1 MASAYLLE
9 PNDYSE
15 MVVYIYWMVVYCN
28 DNHSILKE
36 QNTNN
41 IAFTSS
47 GTTVRANEHINSI
60 RSVGKG
66 NIYNYDDPVDIHLL
80 ENHAE

>member
-1 MASAYLLE
+1 L
-9 PNDYSE
+9 
-15 MVVYIYWMVVYCN
+15 
-28 DNHSILKE
+28 SID
-36 QNTNN
+36 
-41 IAFTSS
+41 S